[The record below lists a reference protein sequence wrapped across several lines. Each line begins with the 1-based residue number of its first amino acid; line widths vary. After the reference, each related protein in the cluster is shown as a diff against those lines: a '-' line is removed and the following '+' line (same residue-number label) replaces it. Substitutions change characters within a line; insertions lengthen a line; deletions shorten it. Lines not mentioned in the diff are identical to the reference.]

1 MSHFSAADIAERL
14 AAEAEAV
21 CRYYL
26 SAGRRHGNYWL
37 VGDARN
43 TPGRSLY
50 VRLRA
55 TDKGAA
61 GKWADAA
68 TGEHGDLLDIIRES
82 MGLMDFVDVIEE
94 AQSFLTLPK
103 DKPLPWEVKPSAE
116 NGSSDAARRLFA
128 MAKPIGGTPAET
140 YLHHRGIGE
149 LRDTSMLRFHPT
161 CYWKPEGD
169 APTEIWPAMI
179 AAVTDLDGRI
189 TGVHRTWLSRDGR
202 SKAPLDPT
210 RKALG
215 HLLGH
220 AVRFGT
226 VRDILAA
233 GEGIETIL
241 SLRQI
246 LPPIPMMAAL
256 SAGHLAAIQFPSTL
270 KRLYIVRDRDPAGD
284 EAYTR
289 LSMRAQGVGIEAI
302 GLMPML
308 GDFNEDLIQLGPN
321 AMRTC
326 LRDQL
331 APDDWSR
338 IRDENE

>member
-1 MSHFSAADIAERL
+1 MSHLSASDIAERL

-21 CRYYL
+21 CRHYL

-50 VRLRA
+50 VRLKS

-82 MGLMDFVDVIEE
+82 MGGLDFVDVIEE

-103 DKPLPWEVKPSAE
+103 DKPLPWEAKPSAE
-116 NGSSDAARRLFA
+116 TGSSAAWRLYA
-128 MAKPIGGTPAET
+128 MAKPIRGTLAET
-140 YLHHRGIGE
+140 YLNHRGIVE

-202 SKAPLDPT
+202 SKAPLDPP
-210 RKALG
+210 RKAMGYLIG
-215 HLLGH
+215 N
-220 AVRFGT
+220 AVRFGA
-226 VRDILAA
+226 VRGMLAA
-233 GEGIETIL
+233 GEGLETIL
-241 SLRQI
+241 SLKQI
-246 LPPIPMMAAL
+246 LPKMPMMAAL
-256 SAGHLAAIQFPSTL
+256 SAGHLSAIQFPASL

-289 LSMRAQGVGIEAI
+289 LSMRAQDIGIEPI
-302 GLMPML
+302 GLMPMQ
-308 GDFNEDLIQLGPN
+308 GDFNEDLIQLGPD
-321 AMRTC
+321 AMRAY
-326 LRDQL
+326 LIDQL
-331 APDDWSR
+331 GPDDCSR
-338 IRDENE
+338 IRDKDE

>member
-1 MSHFSAADIAERL
+1 MPHISTTDIAERL

-21 CRYYL
+21 CRHYL

-50 VRLRA
+50 VRLKS

-61 GKWADAA
+61 GKWTDAA

-82 MGLMDFVDVIEE
+82 MGLMDFVDLIEE
-94 AQSFLTLPK
+94 ARSFLNLSRK
-103 DKPLPWEVKPSAE
+103 EPLPWEAKPSAE
-116 NGSSDAARRLFA
+116 TGSSEAARRLFA
-128 MAKPIGGTPAET
+128 MAKPIRGTLAET
-140 YLHHRGIGE
+140 YLNHRGIVE

-169 APTEIWPAMI
+169 APTENWPAMI

-202 SKAPLDPT
+202 SKAPLDPP
-210 RKALG
+210 RKAMG
-215 HLLGH
+215 HLLGY
-220 AVRFGT
+220 AVRFGAA
-226 VRDILAA
+226 RDILAA

-246 LPPIPMMAAL
+246 LPHIPMMAAL
-256 SAGHLAAIQFPSTL
+256 SAGHLAAIQFPASL

>member
-1 MSHFSAADIAERL
+1 MPHLSASDIAERL
-14 AAEAEAV
+14 AAEAEAL
-21 CRYYL
+21 CRHYL

-61 GKWADAA
+61 GKWTDAA

-82 MGLMDFVDVIEE
+82 MGLMDFEDVIEE

-116 NGSSDAARRLFA
+116 TGSSEAARRLFA
-128 MAKPIGGTPAET
+128 MAKPIRGTLAET
-140 YLHHRGIGE
+140 YLNHRGIVE
-149 LRDTSMLRFHPT
+149 LRDTSLLRFHPT

-202 SKAPLDPT
+202 SKAPLDPP
-210 RKALG
+210 RKAMGYLIG
-215 HLLGH
+215 N
-220 AVRFGT
+220 AVRFGA
-226 VRDILAA
+226 VRGLLAA
-233 GEGIETIL
+233 GEGLETIL
-241 SLRQI
+241 SLKQI
-246 LPPIPMMAAL
+246 LPDLPMMAAL

-302 GLMPML
+302 GLIPML

-331 APDDWSR
+331 APDDFEARTSSGS
-338 IRDENE
+338 

>member
-1 MSHFSAADIAERL
+1 MSHLSATDIAERL

-21 CRYYL
+21 CRHYL

-50 VRLRA
+50 VRLKS

-61 GKWADAA
+61 GKWTDAA

-94 AQSFLTLPK
+94 AQSFLSVPK
-103 DKPLPWEVKPSAE
+103 DEPLPWEAKPSAE
-116 NGSSDAARRLFA
+116 TGSSEVARRLYA
-128 MAKPIGGTPAET
+128 MAKPIRGTLAET
-140 YLHHRGIGE
+140 YLNHRGIVE
-149 LRDTSMLRFHPT
+149 LRDTSMLRFHPS

-202 SKAPLDPT
+202 GKAPLDPP
-210 RKALG
+210 RKAMG

-246 LPPIPMMAAL
+246 LPDLPMMAAL

-289 LSMRAQGVGIEAI
+289 LSIRALDVGIEVI
-302 GLMPML
+302 GLMPIQ
-308 GDFNEDLIQLGPN
+308 GDFNEDLIQLGSD
-321 AMRTC
+321 AMRTS
-326 LRDQL
+326 LLDQL
-331 APDDWSR
+331 APED
-338 IRDENE
+338 

>member
-1 MSHFSAADIAERL
+1 MPHLSASDIAERL

-21 CRYYL
+21 CRHYL

-50 VRLRA
+50 VRLKA

-61 GKWADAA
+61 GKWTDAA

-82 MGLMDFVDVIEE
+82 MGGLDFVDVIEE
-94 AQSFLTLPK
+94 ARSFLILPK
-103 DKPLPWEVKPSAE
+103 DEPLPREAKPSAE
-116 NGSSDAARRLFA
+116 TSSSEAARRLFA
-128 MAKPIGGTPAET
+128 MAKPIRGTLAET
-140 YLHHRGIGE
+140 YLNHRGIGE
-149 LRDTSMLRFHPT
+149 LGDTSMLRFHSS

-215 HLLGH
+215 ICLDM
-220 AVRFGT
+220 RF
-226 VRDILAA
+226 VSEQR
-233 GEGIETIL
+233 ETFWL
-241 SLRQI
+241 QARVLKPYCLCDRSSLI
-246 LPPIPMMAAL
+246 
-256 SAGHLAAIQFPSTL
+256 FP
-270 KRLYIVRDRDPAGD
+270 
-284 EAYTR
+284 
-289 LSMRAQGVGIEAI
+289 
-302 GLMPML
+302 
-308 GDFNEDLIQLGPN
+308 
-321 AMRTC
+321 
-326 LRDQL
+326 
-331 APDDWSR
+331 
-338 IRDENE
+338 